1 MELSN
6 DMDDMNG
13 TDIRD
18 IIGSQNRL
26 VGKEVNVVL
35 TEGFLYDGQL
45 NPVAPA
51 CFVFRNKRADKVKLI
66 WWERNG
72 FWLAYKRLEQDRFVW
87 PRGEAA
93 VITLSLQQLQ
103 WLLAGFDLGAMRGHA
118 PRHYQRAS

>member
-1 MELSN
+1 MFGLTQALQVYVHREAVDFRKQVNGLTALVEQELKL
-6 DMDDMNG
+6 DP
-13 TDIRD
+13 
-18 IIGSQNRL
+18 
-26 VGKEVNVVL
+26 
-35 TEGFLYDGQL
+35 F
-45 NPVAPA
+45 APA